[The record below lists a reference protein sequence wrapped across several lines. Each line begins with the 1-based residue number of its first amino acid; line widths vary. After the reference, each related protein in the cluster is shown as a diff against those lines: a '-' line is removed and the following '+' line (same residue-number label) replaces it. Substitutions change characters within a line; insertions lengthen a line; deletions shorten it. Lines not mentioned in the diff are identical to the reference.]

1 MMCLHFFYLVLKSK
15 RPLLENKGDVRDSD
29 MNVSGYE
36 IQVNYYLNVYTGV
49 SLYVGVS
56 MHSNKHAVLWMCNH
70 WENSAAAFTSACE
83 APDLLQI
90 WKALHHSIS
99 NI

>member
-1 MMCLHFFYLVLKSK
+1 MMCLHLFYLDFKSK
-15 RPLLENKGDVRDSD
+15 NPVLENKEDMGDSD
-29 MNVSGYE
+29 VNVSACE
-36 IQVNYYLNVYTGV
+36 IQVNYLNVYTWV
-49 SLYVGVS
+49 SLYVGVI
-56 MHSNKHAVLWMCNH
+56 MHSNKHAVLWMRNH
-70 WENSAAAFTSACE
+70 WENSTAAFTSVGE